1 MQLQL
6 IFSGTNLTH
15 PTRAKYLSSQAEQQN
30 LNISG
35 RQCFVQAHY
44 RF

>member
-35 RQCFVQAHY
+35 RQCFVQARY